1 MSLST
6 YRSLDAPA
14 VELLPQLPGDGLQV
28 HEVAESGPAAHEL
41 IIHHPSTPQ
50 SAPSPLVHVLKPAGF
65 QPGFFFKYL
74 PGALSGLVLPAAGLP
89 EVGDRR
95 QLSIDRPTTEPEYT
109 KHT

>member
-1 MSLST
+1 MSLLC
-6 YRSLDAPA
+6 LDASA
-14 VELLPQLPGDGLQV
+14 VEFRPQLAGDRLEV
-28 HEVAESGPAAHEL
+28 HEVAESGPAAQEL

-50 SAPSPLVHVLKPAGF
+50 SAPPHHWCMYLNLRDSNLV
-65 QPGFFFKYL
+65 FFKV

-109 KHT
+109 KKPH